1 MNTRTNPMDQ
11 MNPMDQQ
18 HAPLTP
24 AALTEL
30 RERLEQKRRRLRAA
44 TAAERGREGA
54 DDTPDTD
61 LSTDPEG
68 DRVDASADREAWD
81 TGHQTMFDQ
90 VDSLAEVERAL
101 GKFALGT
108 YGICERCGRPIPL
121 ARLRALPEARYD
133 IQHQRDADADAGP
146 RA

>member
-1 MNTRTNPMDQ
+1 
-11 MNPMDQQ
+11 MDQQ
-18 HAPLTP
+18 NAALTP
-24 AALTEL
+24 AVLTEL

-44 TAAERGREGA
+44 TLAERGREGA
-54 DDTPDTD
+54 DDTPQTD
-61 LSTDPEG
+61 ASTDPAG
-68 DRVDASADREAWD
+68 DVSDVSVDHEAWD

-90 VDSLAEVERAL
+90 GDSLVEVEHAL
-101 GKFALGT
+101 SKFALGA

-146 RA
+146 MA